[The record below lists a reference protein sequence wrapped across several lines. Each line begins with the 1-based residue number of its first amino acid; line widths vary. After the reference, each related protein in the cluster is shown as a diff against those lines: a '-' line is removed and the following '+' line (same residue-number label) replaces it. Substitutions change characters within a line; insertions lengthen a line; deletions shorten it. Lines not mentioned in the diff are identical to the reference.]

1 MLMFPLLSAALGV
14 CALSWA
20 DVEWKTFG
28 TMRLGD
34 ADVPVRFPADALV
47 PVNVDGPHFQHDG
60 RTYEIN
66 RWGNLGRS
74 YLGRGGWDEFSKEYE
89 TAMERIRNGSPN
101 VWRAKCTIFT
111 TLDLLYEDAD
121 GVLHRQ
127 WVKMDPE
134 DLDLCRETFAR
145 WKTLVEVFSG
155 GNLKVEVDFN
165 IEDQP
170 VRGHYRGNESW
181 SFDPRVAGEVYYRG
195 LTNRGDFDCIL
206 FFWYPGPSTAFSFG
220 GTAGRTNG
228 ATQAYVLL
236 SHGREL
242 GPRIGHTEA
251 MLHEWYH
258 QIEGTYGLWGYG
270 GPEYS
275 WLPHLHSAEQN
286 GYAVDQA
293 GHTGWFSWMRDL
305 FRYSV
310 RPGMWLKMSNRRE
323 PDYAAVAKQTHT
335 TDDPVPVTWSEVR
348 DDPWAK
354 LPYLTPETIA
364 KRLGVSSIEVKH
376 TQTDVCF
383 VPSEEGSILSVV
395 RQEPDPEN
403 SILDNQLNFL
413 REGVAGFRYR
423 AGDQVRQMLFVR
435 WDLIDMVVDRLADH
449 PVGTQPP
456 ANVLGYLSVDAKMMV
471 VLDTAMDRDTL
482 AETGLLRVGTAG
494 VPVDVQFSGAAASGQ
509 QFAPRIECD
518 LPGLSRWELYEW
530 GTVRPVERTTSGFRF
545 APPSNASAAVYEARA
560 TGAAGEM
567 VSRPI
572 TVHALDALHVRLLPV
587 GSSRVS
593 GKEHRLKLELRSNE
607 AGEAGVEWDLP
618 RGWRPIG
625 DAPSS
630 VRLQPNALTAM
641 EYAFDVSGCPEGKTS
656 VRALVDVGGKSF
668 PAEAALEVF
677 RQPVLQRD
685 DFETGPGGWDSP
697 RNDRAGWT
705 VEAAADAE
713 RGGNV
718 LAVTDQ
724 GGTHWGR
731 VNAFGRYL
739 PNGQPDPDAPG
750 YDASVY
756 RFVELYMKTTS
767 RESCGLI
774 VTLADQK
781 RYAVMLTGRHR
792 EQWGES
798 TELPRARFVA
808 DGTWQRV
815 VYDLG
820 GALEKA
826 TGSPGPHIVTDIGFG
841 DPRKFCSNQ
850 WFSSD
855 RITYFVDDFRILQQ
869 AEPGEEAPL
878 PEAEPSLDSADPL
891 LRAAACAR
899 VKPDSPLS
907 DIQAVAKLLSDINA
921 TVRLNAAGVFTRVKH
936 TEAEPALIQEIMDT
950 DARVAEY
957 AARALAF
964 QGTERAMAAL
974 REGVAKALSGYTR
987 GVIAELLADKNDTK
1001 ALAGIGSL
1009 MNSPD
1014 VAGRVA
1020 ACRALG
1026 KMGGQG
1032 GHVFLLG
1039 FLNDSD
1045 PNVRAAA
1052 ARAVSDPSLVGLDIR
1067 LADAVQHETSDL
1079 VRAEAGAALLLSNK
1093 PAMVEVGLS
1102 LLRHPNPDIR
1112 QLVVTRMG
1120 QIGRK
1125 EWVESVRLL
1134 VEDVNPEV
1142 REAAGRALRRLQGE

>member
-1 MLMFPLLSAALGV
+1 MLMFPVLGV
-14 CALSWA
+14 VLGICTFSWA

-28 TMRLGD
+28 TMRLGE
-34 ADVPVRFPADALV
+34 ADVPIRFPADAVV
-47 PVNVDGPHFQHDG
+47 PVNAQGPRFGHG
-60 RTYEIN
+60 GWTYEIN
-66 RWGNLGRS
+66 QWGNLGRA
-74 YLGRGGWDEFSKEYE
+74 YLGRGGWDEFAKEYE
-89 TAMERIRNGSPN
+89 TAMEHIRTGTPN
-101 VWRAKCTIFT
+101 VWRAKCTVFT

-155 GNLKVEVDFN
+155 GNLKVEIDFN

-170 VRGHYRGNESW
+170 VRGQYRGNESW

-195 LTNRGDFDCIL
+195 LINRGDFDCIL

-293 GHTGWFSWMRDL
+293 GHTGWYSWMRDL

-323 PDYAAVAKQTHT
+323 PDYVAVAKQTYT
-335 TDDPVPVTWSEVR
+335 TDEPVPVSWGDVR

-354 LPYLTPETIA
+354 LPYLTPDTIA
-364 KRLGVSSIEVKH
+364 KRLGVSGIEIKH

-383 VPSEEGSILSVV
+383 VPSETGSILSVV

-413 REGVAGFRYR
+413 REGMATFRYR

-435 WDLIDMVVDRLADH
+435 WDLIDMVVAALADH

-456 ANVLGYLSVDAKMMV
+456 ANVLGYLTVDAKMMV

-494 VPVDVQFSGAAASGQ
+494 VPVDVQFSGAAAAGQ
-509 QFAPRIECD
+509 EIAPRIECD
-518 LPGLSRWELYEW
+518 VPGLSPWALYEW
-530 GTVRPVERTTSGFRF
+530 GTDRPMERTASGFRF
-545 APPSNASAAVYEARA
+545 TPPANVSAAVYEARA
-560 TGAAGEM
+560 ARATGEV

-572 TVHALDALHVRLLPV
+572 TVHVLDALHVRLLPV
-587 GSSRVS
+587 GTSRVS
-593 GKEHRLKLELRSNE
+593 GREHRLKLELRSKE
-607 AGEAGVEWDLP
+607 AGDARVQWDLP
-618 RGWRPIG
+618 TGWRPIG
-625 DAPSS
+625 DTPSI
-630 VRLQPNALTAM
+630 VRLQVNALTTV
-641 EYAFDVSGCPEGKTS
+641 EYAFDVTGAPEGPTT
-656 VRALVDVGGKSF
+656 VRAMVEVGGRVF
-668 PAEAALEVF
+668 PAEVALEVF
-677 RQPVLQRD
+677 RQPVLQHD
-685 DFETGPGGWDSP
+685 DFETDLGGWGTLRHDL
-697 RNDRAGWT
+697 AGWT
-705 VEAAADAE
+705 VEAVTDAE

-718 LAVTDQ
+718 LSITDQ

-731 VNAFGRYL
+731 VNAFGKYL
-739 PNGQPDPDAPG
+739 PNAQPDPAGPG

-756 RFVELYMKTTS
+756 RFVELYLKTTS

-798 TELPRARFVA
+798 MELPRARFVA

-826 TGSPGPHIVTDIGFG
+826 IGSPGPHIVTDIGFG

-855 RITYFVDDFRILQQ
+855 RITYYVDDFRILQQ
-869 AEPGEEAPL
+869 AEVGEEAPL
-878 PEAEPSLDSADPL
+878 LEAAPSFESADAL

-899 VKPDSPLS
+899 IKADSSLS
-907 DIQAVAKLLSDINA
+907 DIQTAAKLLSDVNA
-921 TVRLNAAGVFTRVKH
+921 TVRLNAAAVFTRVRH
-936 TEAEPALIQEIMDT
+936 PEVEPALIQEIMDT

-964 QGTERAMAAL
+964 QDTERAKVAL

-987 GVIAELLADKNDTK
+987 GVIAELLAEKNDTK

-1009 MNSPD
+1009 MNSSD
-1014 VAGRVA
+1014 IAGRVA

-1039 FLNDSD
+1039 FLNDPD

-1052 ARAVSDPSLVGLDIR
+1052 ARAVSDPSLVGLDVR

-1093 PAMVEVGLS
+1093 PAMVEVGIS
-1102 LLRHPNPDIR
+1102 LLKHPNPDIR
-1112 QLVVTRMG
+1112 ELVVSRVA

-1125 EWVESVRLL
+1125 EWAERVRPLA
-1134 VEDVNPEV
+1134 EDANPEV
-1142 REAAGRALRRLQGE
+1142 REAARRALRRLQGE